1 MLTVIFFAR
10 TIFLDRITATS
21 HPGKAA
27 SFFSSI
33 LFNYFLINFIYIRFY
48 FQEVSELQ

>member
-21 HPGKAA
+21 HPGKAVY
-27 SFFSSI
+27 SI
-33 LFNYFLINFIYIRFY
+33 FIKIKPKESY
-48 FQEVSELQ
+48 LQ